1 MLFKTVFFTLR
12 FKRHNH
18 KGAKATKLSQ
28 LGDQTINHAPWS
40 IN

>member
-18 KGAKATKLSQ
+18 KGAKATKLDH
-28 LGDQTINHAPWS
+28 LDAQTINRALWS